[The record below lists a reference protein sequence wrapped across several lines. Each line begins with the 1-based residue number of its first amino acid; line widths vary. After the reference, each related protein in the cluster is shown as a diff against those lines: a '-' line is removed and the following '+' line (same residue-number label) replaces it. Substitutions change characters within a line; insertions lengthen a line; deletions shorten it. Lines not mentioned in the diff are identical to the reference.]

1 MEGGKEKCER
11 DRCGWEEIM
20 KEETG
25 KEEIIVKKT
34 EMKEENDSERSEAV
48 LRFDFSS
55 SSSSSSS
62 MVNRKLA

>member
-34 EMKEENDSERSEAV
+34 EMKAV
-48 LRFDFSS
+48 CHIVSTPLTQYIKI
-55 SSSSSSS
+55 
-62 MVNRKLA
+62 NAKKLK